1 MRDEAYYADNFQEA
15 YRLGIDVLQ
24 LAESLSAADGLL
36 VADSKVRIAMI
47 LDKLDRTA
55 EAATNYEEACP
66 VFLAKASDEDT
77 RPGLCQHA
85 QAMALRGAGHRV
97 FPQVYGSTLAVALP
111 LDLAA
116 EPLGEAVDQPAAW
129 YRTCKSP
136 NSLMPKSPSASF
148 WLGMTTGV
156 NRQSGIARISN
167 IVRIVSKAWNGLNRA
182 V

>member
-77 RPGLCQHA
+77 RPGLSLFRSTSPPSRWAKPSTSRPPGIGHA
-85 QAMALRGAGHRV
+85 NH
-97 FPQVYGSTLAVALP
+97 P
-111 LDLAA
+111 
-116 EPLGEAVDQPAAW
+116 
-129 YRTCKSP
+129 
-136 NSLMPKSPSASF
+136 
-148 WLGMTTGV
+148 
-156 NRQSGIARISN
+156 IA
-167 IVRIVSKAWNGLNRA
+167 
-182 V
+182 